1 MANIK
6 RNVRYDKIIAS
17 WKAKQYKPSALAELQ
32 LSESTMEGLAK
43 YLSNYYYN
51 DTPLVSDEAFDTLF
65 NTLKSLYP
73 QNEFVKN
80 SVRAPV
86 VKSKTKRTVKLKS
99 YMSSL
104 DKIYPGDGIE
114 TWVHNNGAPTINL
127 SDKLDGFSLELAYD
141 YKGRMTLT
149 SGGDGVY
156 GQDLS
161 HLLQYM
167 DLPSKPRNLVVRCEG
182 VMIKSKHSKFAS
194 LFKTPRSALSN
205 VFNSAKPNM
214 DAVKATRI
222 VALEIISPSGLNISA
237 QYKKLESMGFEV
249 PVHKNIS
256 QRTFTED
263 YIRAYYK
270 KRKLACPYLIDGI
283 VVNANTTYVL
293 PKSGY
298 PKHAVAFKE
307 NSSDSI
313 VEATVVEVQGN
324 VSRTGRIVPL
334 VIIDPVV
341 INGVTVTN
349 VTGHNYGYIRDNKI
363 NVGSKIKITRS
374 GEVIP
379 YIVSVIKKA
388 KEGALP
394 NGEEGEDWYWET
406 DLDIKVLAK
415 AGSEEA
421 DTVAIKKLA
430 YFASTMGIVGIQG
443 GMAANLYHGGISTP
457 LKLVKYYSEKRFKKI
472 DGVGPKQ
479 AFILAENVDDAI
491 GSGVNIVQLA
501 TALSAFGPGIGYNK
515 IQVVE
520 DELGFENL
528 KDLDEKTCISKIAKL
543 HGFTSKTAKPIAEN
557 IKKLYKWIDASGLD
571 IVEPEQVHVNN
582 VLNGHRYLFTGFRS
596 TELEN
601 WIKTHGGNIVSTV
614 SACDTLIVKDP
625 TSNSSKVLS
634 AKAKGINIMSAAD
647 FIKNVV
653 NAAN

>member
-6 RNVRYDKIIAS
+6 RNANYDKLIAL
-17 WKAKQYKPSALAELQ
+17 WKAKQYKPSSLAELK
-32 LSESTMEGLAK
+32 LSEDTMAGLAR

-51 DTPLVSDEAFDTLF
+51 DTPLVSDGAFDTLF

-73 QNEFVKN
+73 KNDFVVN

-86 VKSKTKRTVKLKS
+86 IKNKTKRTVKLKS
-99 YMSSL
+99 WMSSL
-104 DKIYPGDGIE
+104 DKLYPGDGVE
-114 TWVHNNGAPTINL
+114 SWVSNHGAPTINL
-127 SDKLDGFSLELAYD
+127 SDKLDGFSVELAYD
-141 YKGRMTLT
+141 FKGRMTLT

-161 HLLQYM
+161 HLIQHFE
-167 DLPSKPRNLVVRCEG
+167 LPTKPRNLVVRCEG

-205 VFNSAKPNM
+205 VFNSSKPNM
-214 DAVKATRI
+214 DAVNATRI

-237 QYKKLESMGFEV
+237 QYRKLESMGFEV
-249 PVHKNIS
+249 PTYKNVP
-256 QRTFTED
+256 QRNFTESR
-263 YIRAYYK
+263 IREYYK
-270 KRKLACPYLIDGI
+270 KRKTSSIYPIDGI
-283 VVNANTTYVL
+283 VINTNTTYVL

-307 NSSDSI
+307 NSGDSAT
-313 VEATVVEVQGN
+313 EATVVEIQGN

-334 VIIDPVV
+334 VVIDPVI
-341 INGVTVTN
+341 INGVTITN

-363 NVGSKIKITRS
+363 NVGSVIKITRS

-379 YIVSVIKKA
+379 YIMAVIKKA
-388 KEGALP
+388 KVGALP
-394 NGEEGEDWYWET
+394 NGQDGEDWYWET

-415 AGSEEA
+415 KGSEEA

-430 YFASTMGIVGIQG
+430 YFASTMGMVGIQG
-443 GMAANLYHGGISTP
+443 GMATNLYHGGISSP

-472 DGVGPKQ
+472 DGIGPKQ
-479 AFILAENVDDAI
+479 AYILAENVDDAV

-520 DELGFENL
+520 DEIGLESLLEFSVA
-528 KDLDEKTCISKIAKL
+528 DRIMKIAQL
-543 HGFTSKTAKPIAEN
+543 HGFTVKTAEPIAEN
-557 IKKLYKWIDASGLD
+557 LRKLFKWIESAGIT
-571 IVEPEQVHVNN
+571 IVEPEKVHINDI
-582 VLNGHRYLFTGFRS
+582 LGGKRYLFTGFRS
-596 TELEN
+596 GELEN

-614 SACDTLIVKDP
+614 SACDVLIVKDP
-625 TSNSSKVLS
+625 NSTSSKVLS
-634 AKAKGINIMSAAD
+634 AKAKGIKVVAVAD

-653 NAAN
+653 EAAK